1 MDIKINKDFTKYR
14 IEKWKGFSREQ
25 IIGGVFL
32 FFYVCGGLYVFNGI
46 FKVPTLLSL
55 FLLTPIGTLITLI
68 VCYRPNNMSFLAFIR
83 KCKGPKILVY
93 RSIRDTVQEKAAKEQ
108 IQKKNRQTVWRIT
121 VQKIIKQGKRIGVQ
135 IVQRIMTFLKPYF
148 EKIKAHIIAEFKRQ
162 IAKIYPKKE
171 LKETEEQQHENES

>member
-25 IIGGVFL
+25 IIGGIIL

-93 RSIRDTVQEKAAKEQ
+93 RSIRDTVEVKAEKEQ
-108 IQKKNRQTVWRIT
+108 KQKKNMYKV
-121 VQKIIKQGKRIGVQ
+121 IKQGKRIGVQ
-135 IVQRIMTFLKPYF
+135 IVQRTVTFLKPYF
-148 EKIKAHIIAEFKRQ
+148 EKIKAYIIAEFKRQ

-171 LKETEEQQHENES
+171 IKETEEQQHENES

>member
-25 IIGGVFL
+25 IIGGIIL

-93 RSIRDTVQEKAAKEQ
+93 RSIRDTVEVKAEKEQ
-108 IQKKNRQTVWRIT
+108 KQKKNMY
-121 VQKIIKQGKRIGVQ
+121 KIIKQGKRIGLQ
-135 IVQRIMTFLKPYF
+135 IVQRAVTFLKPYF
-148 EKIKAHIIAEFKRQ
+148 EKIKAYIIAEFKRQ

-171 LKETEEQQHENES
+171 IKETEEQQHENES

>member
-25 IIGGVFL
+25 IIGGIFL
-32 FFYVCGGLYVFNGI
+32 FFYVCSGLYVFNGI

-68 VCYRPNNMSFLAFIR
+68 VCYRPNNMSFLAFFR

-93 RSIRDTVQEKAAKEQ
+93 RSIREVEVKAEKEQ
-108 IQKKNRQTVWRIT
+108 NQKKNMH
-121 VQKIIKQGKRIGVQ
+121 KIIKQGKQIGVQ
-135 IVQRIMTFLKPYF
+135 IVQRAVTFLKPYF
-148 EKIKAHIIAEFKRQ
+148 EKIKAYIIAEFKRQ

-171 LKETEEQQHENES
+171 IKETEEQQHENES

>member
-25 IIGGVFL
+25 TIGGIIL

-93 RSIRDTVQEKAAKEQ
+93 RSIRDTVEVKAEKEQ
-108 IQKKNRQTVWRIT
+108 KQKKNMYKV
-121 VQKIIKQGKRIGVQ
+121 IKQGKRIGVQ
-135 IVQRIMTFLKPYF
+135 IVQRTVTFLKPYF
-148 EKIKAHIIAEFKRQ
+148 EKIKAYIIAEFKRQ

-171 LKETEEQQHENES
+171 IKETEEQQHENES

>member
-25 IIGGVFL
+25 IIGGIFL

-68 VCYRPNNMSFLAFIR
+68 VSYRPNNMSFLAFIR

-93 RSIRDTVQEKAAKEQ
+93 RSIRDTVEVKAEKEQ
-108 IQKKNRQTVWRIT
+108 IQKKNMY
-121 VQKIIKQGKRIGVQ
+121 KIIKQGKRIGVQ
-135 IVQRIMTFLKPYF
+135 IVQRAVTFLKPYF
-148 EKIKAHIIAEFKRQ
+148 EKIKAYIIAEFKRQ

-171 LKETEEQQHENES
+171 IKETEEQQHENES

>member
-25 IIGGVFL
+25 IIGGIFL

-93 RSIRDTVQEKAAKEQ
+93 RSIRDTVQEKNEQ
-108 IQKKNRQTVWRIT
+108 IQQKNRQAAFRIT
-121 VQKIIKQGKRIGVQ
+121 VKKIVKKGKKAGMKIL
-135 IVQRIMTFLKPYF
+135 QRIVIFLKPYLKKA
-148 EKIKAHIIAEFKRQ
+148 KICITEALKKQ
-162 IAKIYPKKE
+162 LAKIYSK
-171 LKETEEQQHENES
+171 KETEEQQHEDES

>member
-25 IIGGVFL
+25 IIGGIFL

-68 VCYRPNNMSFLAFIR
+68 VSYRPNNMSFLAFIR

-93 RSIRDTVQEKAAKEQ
+93 RSIRDTVEVKAEKEQ
-108 IQKKNRQTVWRIT
+108 KQKKNMYKV
-121 VQKIIKQGKRIGVQ
+121 IKQGKRIGLQ
-135 IVQRIMTFLKPYF
+135 IVQRTVTFLKPYF
-148 EKIKAHIIAEFKRQ
+148 EKIKAYIIAEFKRQ

-171 LKETEEQQHENES
+171 IKETEEQQHENES

>member
-14 IEKWKGFSREQ
+14 IEKWRGFSREQ
-25 IIGGVFL
+25 IIGGIIL

-93 RSIRDTVQEKAAKEQ
+93 RSIREVEVKAEKEQ
-108 IQKKNRQTVWRIT
+108 IQKRTCIR
-121 VQKIIKQGKRIGVQ
+121 
-135 IVQRIMTFLKPYF
+135 L
-148 EKIKAHIIAEFKRQ
+148 
-162 IAKIYPKKE
+162 
-171 LKETEEQQHENES
+171 

>member
-25 IIGGVFL
+25 IIGGIFL

-68 VCYRPNNMSFLAFIR
+68 VSYRPNNMSFLAFIR

-93 RSIRDTVQEKAAKEQ
+93 RSIRDTVEVKAEKEQ
-108 IQKKNRQTVWRIT
+108 IQKKNMY
-121 VQKIIKQGKRIGVQ
+121 KIIIQGKRIGVQ
-135 IVQRIMTFLKPYF
+135 IVQRAVTFLKPYF
-148 EKIKAHIIAEFKRQ
+148 EKIKAYIIAEFKRQ

-171 LKETEEQQHENES
+171 IKETEEQQHENES

>member
-25 IIGGVFL
+25 IIGGIIL

-93 RSIRDTVQEKAAKEQ
+93 RSIRDTVEVKAEKEQ
-108 IQKKNRQTVWRIT
+108 KQKKNMYKV
-121 VQKIIKQGKRIGVQ
+121 IKQGKRIGLQ
-135 IVQRIMTFLKPYF
+135 IVQRAVTFLKPYF
-148 EKIKAHIIAEFKRQ
+148 EKIKAYIIAEFKRQ

-171 LKETEEQQHENES
+171 IKETEEQQHENES

>member
-14 IEKWKGFSREQ
+14 IEKWRGFSREQ
-25 IIGGVFL
+25 ITGGIVL

-93 RSIRDTVQEKAAKEQ
+93 RSIRDTVEVKAEKEQ
-108 IQKKNRQTVWRIT
+108 KQKKNMYKV
-121 VQKIIKQGKRIGVQ
+121 IKQGKRIGLQ
-135 IVQRIMTFLKPYF
+135 IVQRTVTFLKPYF
-148 EKIKAHIIAEFKRQ
+148 EKIKAYIIAEFKRQ

-171 LKETEEQQHENES
+171 IKETEEQQHENES

>member
-14 IEKWKGFSREQ
+14 IEKWKGLSREQ
-25 IIGGVFL
+25 IIGGIIL

-93 RSIRDTVQEKAAKEQ
+93 RSIRDTVEVKAEKEH
-108 IQKKNRQTVWRIT
+108 V
-121 VQKIIKQGKRIGVQ
+121 
-135 IVQRIMTFLKPYF
+135 
-148 EKIKAHIIAEFKRQ
+148 
-162 IAKIYPKKE
+162 
-171 LKETEEQQHENES
+171 

>member
-25 IIGGVFL
+25 IIGGIIL

-55 FLLTPIGTLITLI
+55 FLLTPIGTFITLI

-93 RSIRDTVQEKAAKEQ
+93 RSIRDTVEVKAEKEQ
-108 IQKKNRQTVWRIT
+108 KQKKNMYKV
-121 VQKIIKQGKRIGVQ
+121 IKQGKRIGLQ
-135 IVQRIMTFLKPYF
+135 IVQRTVTFLKPYF
-148 EKIKAHIIAEFKRQ
+148 EKIKAYIIAEFKRQ

-171 LKETEEQQHENES
+171 IKETEEQQHENES

>member
-14 IEKWKGFSREQ
+14 IEKWRGFSREQ
-25 IIGGVFL
+25 IIGGIIL

-93 RSIRDTVQEKAAKEQ
+93 RSIREVEVKAEKEQ
-108 IQKKNRQTVWRIT
+108 IQKKNMY
-121 VQKIIKQGKRIGVQ
+121 KIIKQGKRIGVQ
-135 IVQRIMTFLKPYF
+135 IVQRTVTFLKPYF
-148 EKIKAHIIAEFKRQ
+148 EK
-162 IAKIYPKKE
+162 
-171 LKETEEQQHENES
+171 

>member
-14 IEKWKGFSREQ
+14 IEKWKGLSREQ
-25 IIGGVFL
+25 IIGGIIL

-93 RSIRDTVQEKAAKEQ
+93 RSIRDTVEVKAEKEQ
-108 IQKKNRQTVWRIT
+108 KQKKNMYKV
-121 VQKIIKQGKRIGVQ
+121 IKQGKRIGLQ
-135 IVQRIMTFLKPYF
+135 IVQRTVTFLKPYF
-148 EKIKAHIIAEFKRQ
+148 EKIKAYIIAEFKRQ

-171 LKETEEQQHENES
+171 IKETDEQQHENES

>member
-25 IIGGVFL
+25 IIGGIFL

-68 VCYRPNNMSFLAFIR
+68 VSYRPNNMSFLAFIR

-93 RSIRDTVQEKAAKEQ
+93 RSIRDTVEVKAEKEQ
-108 IQKKNRQTVWRIT
+108 KQKKNMYKV
-121 VQKIIKQGKRIGVQ
+121 IKQGKRIGLQ
-135 IVQRIMTFLKPYF
+135 IVQRAVTFLKPYF
-148 EKIKAHIIAEFKRQ
+148 EKIKAYIIAEFKRQ

-171 LKETEEQQHENES
+171 IKETEEQQHENES

>member
-25 IIGGVFL
+25 IIGGIFL

-68 VCYRPNNMSFLAFIR
+68 VSYRPNTMSFLAFIR

-93 RSIRDTVQEKAAKEQ
+93 RSIRDTVEVKAEKEQ
-108 IQKKNRQTVWRIT
+108 KQKKNMYKV
-121 VQKIIKQGKRIGVQ
+121 IKQGKRIGLQ
-135 IVQRIMTFLKPYF
+135 IVQRTVTFLKPYF
-148 EKIKAHIIAEFKRQ
+148 EKIKAYIIAEFKRQ

-171 LKETEEQQHENES
+171 IKETEEQQHENES

>member
-14 IEKWKGFSREQ
+14 IEKWRGFSREQ
-25 IIGGVFL
+25 IIGGIIL

-93 RSIRDTVQEKAAKEQ
+93 RSIRDTVEVKAEKEQ
-108 IQKKNRQTVWRIT
+108 IQKKNMY
-121 VQKIIKQGKRIGVQ
+121 KIIKQGKRIGVQ
-135 IVQRIMTFLKPYF
+135 IVQRTVTFLKPYF
-148 EKIKAHIIAEFKRQ
+148 EKIKAYIIAEFKRQ

-171 LKETEEQQHENES
+171 IKETEEQQHENES

>member
-25 IIGGVFL
+25 IIGGIIL

-93 RSIRDTVQEKAAKEQ
+93 RSIRDTVEVKAEKEQ
-108 IQKKNRQTVWRIT
+108 KQKKNMYKV
-121 VQKIIKQGKRIGVQ
+121 IKQGKRIGLQ
-135 IVQRIMTFLKPYF
+135 IVQRTVTFLKPYF
-148 EKIKAHIIAEFKRQ
+148 EKIKAYIIAEFKRQ

-171 LKETEEQQHENES
+171 IKETEEQQHENES

>member
-25 IIGGVFL
+25 IIGGIFL

-55 FLLTPIGTLITLI
+55 FLLTPMGTLITLI

-93 RSIRDTVQEKAAKEQ
+93 RSIREVEVKAEKEQ
-108 IQKKNRQTVWRIT
+108 NQKKNMH
-121 VQKIIKQGKRIGVQ
+121 KIIKQGKQIGVQ
-135 IVQRIMTFLKPYF
+135 IVQRAVTFLKPYF
-148 EKIKAHIIAEFKRQ
+148 EKIKAYIIAEFKRQ

-171 LKETEEQQHENES
+171 IKETEEQQHENES

>member
-25 IIGGVFL
+25 SIGGIFL

-68 VCYRPNNMSFLAFIR
+68 VSYRPNNMSFLAFIR

-93 RSIRDTVQEKAAKEQ
+93 RSIRDTVEVKAEKEQ
-108 IQKKNRQTVWRIT
+108 KQKKNMYKV
-121 VQKIIKQGKRIGVQ
+121 IKQGKRIGLQ
-135 IVQRIMTFLKPYF
+135 IVQRAVTFLKPYF
-148 EKIKAHIIAEFKRQ
+148 EKIKAYIIAEFKRQ

-171 LKETEEQQHENES
+171 IKETEEQQHENES

>member
-25 IIGGVFL
+25 IIGGIFL

-68 VCYRPNNMSFLAFIR
+68 VSYRPNNMSFLAFIR

-93 RSIRDTVQEKAAKEQ
+93 RSIREVEVKAEKEQ
-108 IQKKNRQTVWRIT
+108 IQKKNMY
-121 VQKIIKQGKRIGVQ
+121 KIIKQGKRIGVQ
-135 IVQRIMTFLKPYF
+135 IVQRAVTFLKPYF
-148 EKIKAHIIAEFKRQ
+148 EKIKAYIIAEFKRQ

-171 LKETEEQQHENES
+171 IKETEEQQHENES

>member
-25 IIGGVFL
+25 IIGGIIL

-83 KCKGPKILVY
+83 KRKGPKILVY
-93 RSIRDTVQEKAAKEQ
+93 RSIRDTVEVKAEKEQ
-108 IQKKNRQTVWRIT
+108 KQKKNMYKV
-121 VQKIIKQGKRIGVQ
+121 IKQGKRIGLQ
-135 IVQRIMTFLKPYF
+135 IVQRTVTFLKPYF
-148 EKIKAHIIAEFKRQ
+148 EKIKAYIIAEFKRQ

-171 LKETEEQQHENES
+171 IKETEEQQHENES

>member
-25 IIGGVFL
+25 IIGGIIL

-93 RSIRDTVQEKAAKEQ
+93 RSIRDTVEVKAEKEQ
-108 IQKKNRQTVWRIT
+108 KQKKNMYKV
-121 VQKIIKQGKRIGVQ
+121 IKQGKRIGLQ
-135 IVQRIMTFLKPYF
+135 IVQRTVTFLKPYF
-148 EKIKAHIIAEFKRQ
+148 EKIKAYTIAEFKRQ

-171 LKETEEQQHENES
+171 IKETEEQQHENES

>member
-14 IEKWKGFSREQ
+14 IEKWRGFSREQ
-25 IIGGVFL
+25 IIGGIIL

-93 RSIRDTVQEKAAKEQ
+93 RSIREVEVKAEKEQ
-108 IQKKNRQTVWRIT
+108 IQKKNMY
-121 VQKIIKQGKRIGVQ
+121 KIIKQGKRIGVQ
-135 IVQRIMTFLKPYF
+135 IVQRTVTFLKPYF
-148 EKIKAHIIAEFKRQ
+148 EKIEAYIIAEFKRQ

-171 LKETEEQQHENES
+171 IKETEEQQHENES